1 VLDGPRNAP
10 PNHAADQIAMSKHV
24 VCVVEGFRAGFR
36 PMSAKQTVRDAV
48 DIRVGM
54 MCHPARLDDNKLPAG

>member
-1 VLDGPRNAP
+1 
-10 PNHAADQIAMSKHV
+10 
-24 VCVVEGFRAGFR
+24 VEGFRAGFR

-48 DIRVGM
+48 DVRVGR